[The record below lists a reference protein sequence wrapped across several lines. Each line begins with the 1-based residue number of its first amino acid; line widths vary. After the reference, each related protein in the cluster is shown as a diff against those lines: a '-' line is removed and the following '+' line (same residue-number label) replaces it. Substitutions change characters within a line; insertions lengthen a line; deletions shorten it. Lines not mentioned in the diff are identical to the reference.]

1 MTDTENWSDVVF
13 TGLVD
18 EFVGRIGE
26 VDTELPLT
34 VFFRVVLCRH
44 LQATRWKK
52 LNLFYNAI
60 SLLHLFTEGKRRA
73 LKPGGSLQLDSR
85 TTVHQFFLIWV
96 FLTISKM
103 RTRVVVI
110 PSIV

>member
-34 VFFRVVLCRH
+34 VLFRVILCRH
-44 LQATRWKK
+44 LKMK
-52 LNLFYNAI
+52 C
-60 SLLHLFTEGKRRA
+60 
-73 LKPGGSLQLDSR
+73 LQF
-85 TTVHQFFLIWV
+85 TTVLDKI
-96 FLTISKM
+96 
-103 RTRVVVI
+103 
-110 PSIV
+110 

>member
-34 VFFRVVLCRH
+34 VFFRVVLCCH
-44 LQATRWKK
+44 LK
-52 LNLFYNAI
+52 I
-60 SLLHLFTEGKRRA
+60 IC
-73 LKPGGSLQLDSR
+73 LQF
-85 TTVHQFFLIWV
+85 TTVLDNI
-96 FLTISKM
+96 
-103 RTRVVVI
+103 
-110 PSIV
+110 